1 MGTSGADVKVDPVLR
16 GFLMATNREAGIHFR
31 NKVLIYL
38 LRFGLRA
45 RDPFE
50 NGRLSDF
57 VGNPAAFTDI
67 GGLEPWIIDVRTSQ
81 KSDIS
86 SALND
91 ARSAARAAGSEWYL
105 TIMSRRGRP
114 IEDSYAVLPLHL
126 MARIFAGQNPT
137 SELRPVH
144 EGLGGAETDS
154 PAE

>member
-1 MGTSGADVKVDPVLR
+1 MT
-16 GFLMATNREAGIHFR
+16 TNREAGINFR

-91 ARSAARAAGSEWYL
+91 ARTAARAAGSEWYV
-105 TIMSRRGRP
+105 TIMSRRGRH
-114 IEDSYAVLPLHL
+114 IEDSYAVLPLHI

-137 SELRPVH
+137 SELRPGS
-144 EGLGGAETDS
+144 EDSGRAEPDS

>member
-1 MGTSGADVKVDPVLR
+1 MGRTDANIEDDHDVRAFV
-16 GFLMATNREAGIHFR
+16 MATNREAGIHFR

-91 ARSAARAAGSEWYL
+91 ARNAARAAGSEWYL

-114 IEDSYAVLPLHL
+114 IEDSYAVVPLHI

-137 SELRPVH
+137 SELRTGH
-144 EGLGGAETDS
+144 EDLGGADTDT
-154 PAE
+154 PAR